1 MLKLTTNGAGEP
13 PAAKFLR
20 EQMAEAAKDPVK
32 FAEMMSKM
40 QSGPTPE
47 TMAQAQQQQIAAQ
60 QEAQK
65 KAQELNVWMGVYLER
80 VKTLAQDKGCPGEG
94 DLLDAQFAF
103 ATLLANKAVAVAT
116 ESARL

>member
-103 ATLLANKAVAVAT
+103 ATLLANKAVAVAK